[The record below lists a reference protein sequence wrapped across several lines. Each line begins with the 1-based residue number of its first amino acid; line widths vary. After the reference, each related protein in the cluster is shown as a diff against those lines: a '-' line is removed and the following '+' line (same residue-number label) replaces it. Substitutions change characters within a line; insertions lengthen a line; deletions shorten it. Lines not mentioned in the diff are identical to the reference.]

1 VSLRDSC
8 QGASSKDLGGFYAKD
23 LAGHCGGVSEK
34 TLWLS
39 LLRVSEETI
48 RDFVKLLCAAMC
60 RSMPGVSPT
69 LLAGL
74 LRSFL
79 GDPPCC
85 PLLSLSGG
93 LLSGLLP
100 FLQQLKSFLAL
111 LDDFSRPR

>member
-1 VSLRDSC
+1 MRRVSLDTM
-8 QGASSKDLGGFYAKD
+8 
-23 LAGHCGGVSEK
+23 GGVSEK

-39 LLRVSEETI
+39 LLQVSEETI
-48 RDFVKLLCAAMC
+48 RDFVKLLCAAMRRQR
-60 RSMPGVSPT
+60 RSMPGVLPT

-74 LRSFL
+74 PHDFL

-111 LDDFSRPR
+111 LDDFSHPR